1 MSNVAD
7 IVDAI
12 ISKQGADATDM
23 IHSELSQRALS
34 SIDNMKTDIAMSIF
48 EPQQVEDTAEV
59 VDTVQDATT
68 DSIEGTTDENV

>member
-48 EPQQVEDTAEV
+48 EPQQMEDVAAVESV
-59 VDTVQDATT
+59 PDAIE
-68 DSIEGTTDENV
+68 DSTEGTTNENV